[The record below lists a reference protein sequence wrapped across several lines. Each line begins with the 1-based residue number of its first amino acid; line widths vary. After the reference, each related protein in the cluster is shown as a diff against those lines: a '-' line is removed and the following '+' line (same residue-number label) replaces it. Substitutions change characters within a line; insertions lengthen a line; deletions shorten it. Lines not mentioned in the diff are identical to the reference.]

1 MDQIVQ
7 VPPTM
12 AKIIPEFSGDSR
24 QLPLFIKKCEYIIN
38 TFQGGEVQNEYLFH
52 VLTSRLT
59 GEAANLV
66 GERDNIRTWLELK
79 TLLAQHFGDPRTEDC
94 LVLELESMKLNYNE
108 SYLDFCHRIQN
119 LRSVL
124 IAKIIETVD
133 DVNLRQ
139 AKQHIYTNS
148 SLNVFLYNL
157 PPYLVRLVR
166 LRNVTTLED
175 ALKVVLEE
183 QNFQTVY
190 ESRNNRNKSSSKP
203 PGKSSNNNGNF
214 QRSPNPQNQPSTPIQ
229 NRSTGNI
236 TQTNSPNNSI
246 QYRNSFRNQ
255 NNAQNQPPQQSRS
268 TPWLNQQ
275 AAPRTSPVYNATPA
289 NSGSNTDVTMRTAS
303 SRRVNYT
310 NNDSLMTYDNNEQNT
325 CDYEPQANPSYET
338 EQIENFHLRASY
350 REKK

>member
-1 MDQIVQ
+1 MEQIMQ
-7 VPPTM
+7 VPSTM
-12 AKIIPEFSGDSR
+12 ANIIPEFSGDSR

-38 TFQGGEVQNEYLFH
+38 TFQGGKAQNEYLFH
-52 VLTSRLT
+52 VLTSRLK

-66 GERDNIRTWLELK
+66 GERDNISTWLELK
-79 TLLAQHFGDPRTEDC
+79 TLLSQHFGDPRTEDC
-94 LVLELESMKLNYNE
+94 LVLELESMKLNSNE

-119 LRSVL
+119 LRSIL
-124 IAKIIETVD
+124 ISKIIETVED
-133 DVNLRQ
+133 AHLRQ

-190 ESRNNRNKSSSKP
+190 ESKNNRNKNNSKP
-203 PGKSSNNNGNF
+203 SGKFVNSNDNS
-214 QRSPNPQNQPSTPIQ
+214 QRSPNPQKQSSTQVQ
-229 NRSTGNI
+229 NSSSENTYRT
-236 TQTNSPNNSI
+236 NNSF
-246 QYRNSFRNQ
+246 QPRNSYRHT
-255 NNAQNQPPQQSRS
+255 NNTQNQSSQQSRPTTGPS
-268 TPWLNQQ
+268 QQ
-275 AAPRTSPVYNATPA
+275 AAAPRTSPEQNATSA

-310 NNDSLMTYDNNEQNT
+310 NNDSFMTYDNDEQNA
-325 CDYEPQANPSYET
+325 YEPQASTSYET
-338 EQIENFHLRASY
+338 EQIENFYLRASY

>member
-1 MDQIVQ
+1 
-7 VPPTM
+7 M
-12 AKIIPEFSGDSR
+12 ANIIPEFSGDSR

-38 TFQGGEVQNEYLFH
+38 TFQGGKAQNEYLFH
-52 VLTSRLT
+52 VLTSKLT

-66 GERDNIRTWLELK
+66 GERDSIGTWLELK

-94 LVLELESMKLNYNE
+94 LVLELESMKINSNE

-119 LRSVL
+119 LRSIL

-133 DVNLRQ
+133 DASLRQ

-157 PPYLVRLVR
+157 SPYLVRLVR

-183 QNFQTVY
+183 QNFQAVY
-190 ESRNNRNKSSSKP
+190 ESKSNRNKNNSKP
-203 PGKSSNNNGNF
+203 QGKIANNNGNS
-214 QRSPNPQNQPSTPIQ
+214 QRTPNPQKQSSIPPQNSLTENTNNQ
-229 NRSTGNI
+229 
-236 TQTNSPNNSI
+236 NNLNQS
-246 QYRNSFRNQ
+246 RNSFRNQ
-255 NNAQNQPPQQSRS
+255 NNNHNQPPQQSRP
-268 TPWLNQQ
+268 TPWPSQQ
-275 AAPRTSPVYNATPA
+275 AVATRTTSEHNTTSA

-310 NNDSLMTYDNNEQNT
+310 NNDSFMTYDNNEENDF
-325 CDYEPQANPSYET
+325 DYESQPSTSYEP
-338 EQIENFHLRASY
+338 EQVENFYLRASY